1 MRATKRVCGRAIGL
15 ADVVREWRA
24 RSAGIPDGQANWLV
38 HCCVF
43 VPHATARPLSAV
55 GKDEESPM
63 THFAHAPSRR
73 DFVRVAAGLA
83 VFPMIGNREVERVL
97 APRRSRVALVRT
109 SDRKRGV
116 TEALKLMDLRSVAGK
131 RVVLKPNFNSAD
143 EAPASTHGDTLT
155 QLVRELQELGARSIT
170 LGESSGPPQ
179 TKGVMDKKGIFDIAR
194 DLRFDVVDYEQIG
207 DNDWVQ
213 FPATGTHWP
222 EGFALP
228 RLIVASE
235 YTVSTCCLKTHGSGG
250 VFTMS
255 LKLSVGLS
263 PKPIR
268 RTMHRSPDMR
278 RMIAELNTGYKPQ
291 LIVLDGVA
299 AFTDGG
305 PSRGELKPGNVMI
318 AGDDRV
324 AVDAVGLAM
333 LKHLG
338 ANEAIMSRGIFQ
350 QEQIARAVELGLGAA
365 GPDSIEIVTAAD
377 AESRSCAD
385 SLRKILA
392 QG

>member
-1 MRATKRVCGRAIGL
+1 
-15 ADVVREWRA
+15 
-24 RSAGIPDGQANWLV
+24 
-38 HCCVF
+38 
-43 VPHATARPLSAV
+43 
-55 GKDEESPM
+55 M

-83 VFPMIGNREVERVL
+83 VFPMIGNREVGRVL

-338 ANEAIMSRGIFQ
+338 ANEAIMRRGIFQ